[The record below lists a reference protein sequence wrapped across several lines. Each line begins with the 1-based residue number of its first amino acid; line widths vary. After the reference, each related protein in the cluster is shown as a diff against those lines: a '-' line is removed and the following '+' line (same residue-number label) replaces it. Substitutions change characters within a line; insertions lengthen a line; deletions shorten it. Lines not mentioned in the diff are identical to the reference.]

1 MSNEIKVALLAI
13 VAIGLSYWGYK
24 FIKGKD
30 ILSNSNIYYVEF
42 DNVSSLN
49 PSTAVVIRGIK
60 VGFVSS
66 VALVPNTDKVKISL
80 DLDKNLQIPVNTV
93 AEIYNNG
100 FMGTKQIRL
109 AFPPIGQRNQFYK
122 SGSYLPGRIL
132 GFIGSNITPEEM
144 QKYMTI
150 IQIGLKGALDSLNQE
165 LTSDPNGAVAKG
177 LRDLAGTLANLNSAT
192 AQLNGI
198 LAQSGGNINASMKN
212 LRVLTDNLAAN
223 NSKITA
229 MLNNAE
235 KFSGQLGAL
244 DLKKTMTSV
253 DETITQLKSTLNK
266 TDNAMSSLNSIAGD
280 LKDGKGSLGK
290 LLKDT
295 VLADNIQILT
305 HRADSLAKD
314 LRARPYR
321 YIPLK
326 GRKRVQRYDRLDAS
340 KTPTTNTVVTPT
352 IKQN

>member
-1 MSNEIKVALLAI
+1 
-13 VAIGLSYWGYK
+13 
-24 FIKGKD
+24 
-30 ILSNSNIYYVEF
+30 
-42 DNVSSLN
+42 
-49 PSTAVVIRGIK
+49 
-60 VGFVSS
+60 
-66 VALVPNTDKVKISL
+66 
-80 DLDKNLQIPVNTV
+80 
-93 AEIYNNG
+93 
-100 FMGTKQIRL
+100 
-109 AFPPIGQRNQFYK
+109 
-122 SGSYLPGRIL
+122 
-132 GFIGSNITPEEM
+132 
-144 QKYMTI
+144 
-150 IQIGLKGALDSLNQE
+150 
-165 LTSDPNGAVAKG
+165 
-177 LRDLAGTLANLNSAT
+177 
-192 AQLNGI
+192 
-198 LAQSGGNINASMKN
+198 MKN

-266 TDNAMSSLNSIAGD
+266 TDSAMGSLNSIAGD

-295 VLADNIQILT
+295 VLADNIQMLT

-340 KTPTTNTVVTPT
+340 KTPTTNTA
-352 IKQN
+352 KQN